1 MNHFNIIFPMAGES
15 KRFDYQFKPFLK
27 ISDITFIELA
37 YKYFHYYHNRINK
50 IYFIVTQEQEKNY
63 NIRNNLSKLFDSF
76 NLIIISKKTSGP
88 FMTIHSAIQNH
99 KIDTTTPTFICDCD
113 HSIDISPMIN
123 YIENHDDFE
132 ILIPYWNIKKHNDNY
147 KNWGIIYK
155 DYNNNIVNFS
165 EKILITEYPNYFGII
180 GCYYF
185 KNLSYFNNPSYIH
198 ISDGL
203 LDNIMNIRSVEI
215 NHAEFF
221 GDKDRLNQLLIE
233 RKKIYSIFC
242 DIDGTIVEHEKN
254 PDNISLNIFHQSIQK
269 LHDWKNKNYK
279 IILTTSRS
287 KQDEIYQLLIKYN
300 IPFDDLI
307 CNLPSGK
314 RIIIND
320 YKEDLTIMAES
331 HNIKRNSGIENI
343 EIKSDHSKRI
353 KKLKGSSFS
362 NTVLMEKD
370 NHLIIRKYIIKDSEN
385 IRHYHKLKRQ
395 YYDLQKLNCYSNN
408 LCPKVYNEI
417 DLDYIYYF
425 DIEYL
430 ENYNHLT
437 IVNNQQLYN
446 LLNILNKDIYITK
459 KINNNDHWIYNL
471 LNKIKINEYILLD
484 PIIKSLLSFDEI
496 IINNKKYKGVLKC
509 LEVINVKIYNPK
521 YLSVIHGD
529 LTFENIMFLA
539 DDIKLIDPDGSDF
552 IDAIELDLGKLL
564 QSYLS
569 NYETWSNSSYS
580 DKLIKKIDIS
590 NKLLDTYEYK
600 NNVNI
605 DFYKIWS
612 IILNDQDINIIIK
625 RGIFYMCIH
634 LLRMIPYRYKINLN
648 STIYCIKECIVWLN
662 SII

>member
-1 MNHFNIIFPMAGES
+1 
-15 KRFDYQFKPFLK
+15 
-27 ISDITFIELA
+27 
-37 YKYFHYYHNRINK
+37 
-50 IYFIVTQEQEKNY
+50 
-63 NIRNNLSKLFDSF
+63 
-76 NLIIISKKTSGP
+76 
-88 FMTIHSAIQNH
+88 
-99 KIDTTTPTFICDCD
+99 
-113 HSIDISPMIN
+113 
-123 YIENHDDFE
+123 
-132 ILIPYWNIKKHNDNY
+132 
-147 KNWGIIYK
+147 
-155 DYNNNIVNFS
+155 
-165 EKILITEYPNYFGII
+165 
-180 GCYYF
+180 
-185 KNLSYFNNPSYIH
+185 
-198 ISDGL
+198 
-203 LDNIMNIRSVEI
+203 
-215 NHAEFF
+215 
-221 GDKDRLNQLLIE
+221 
-233 RKKIYSIFC
+233 
-242 DIDGTIVEHEKN
+242 
-254 PDNISLNIFHQSIQK
+254 
-269 LHDWKNKNYK
+269 
-279 IILTTSRS
+279 
-287 KQDEIYQLLIKYN
+287 
-300 IPFDDLI
+300 
-307 CNLPSGK
+307 
-314 RIIIND
+314 
-320 YKEDLTIMAES
+320 MAES

-370 NHLIIRKYIIKDSEN
+370 NHLIIRKYIIKGSEN

-446 LLNILNKDIYITK
+446 LLNILNKVIYITK
-459 KINNNDHWIYNL
+459 KINNNDLWIYNL

-484 PIIKSLLSFDEI
+484 PIIKNLLSFDEI
-496 IINNKKYKGVLKC
+496 IINNKKYKGIQKC
-509 LEVINVKIYNPK
+509 LEEINVKIYNPK

-612 IILNDQDINIIIK
+612 IILNNQDINIIIK